1 MSPFRW
7 WPWGHREP
15 SPQAAAEA
23 EDAERE
29 LNESLRRKSA
39 RAVEAEHHLNIAR
52 ALRSVTAHNNFAEH
66 IEAAYR
72 RAP

>member
-1 MSPFRW
+1 MSLFQW

-15 SPQAAAEA
+15 SPEAAALA

-29 LNESLRRKSA
+29 LNESLRRKQA
-39 RAVEAEHHLNIAR
+39 RAAEAEHHLSIAR
-52 ALRSVTAHNNFAEH
+52 ALRSVTAHNNFSEH

-72 RAP
+72 RHP